1 MRSAFP
7 WFTYLLECADGTYYC
22 GITNDLAGRLAAH
35 NAGKGARYTRGRG
48 PCRVVH
54 VERFPSKGDAL
65 RREAA
70 IKKLER
76 AAKERLRG
84 CGTSIRWDTASLE

>member
-1 MRSAFP
+1 MEREAA
-7 WFTYLLECADGTYYC
+7 WITYLLECADGTFYC
-22 GITNDLAGRLAAH
+22 GITNDLPARLAAH

-54 VERFPSKGDAL
+54 VERFGTKGDAL

-70 IKKLER
+70 IKRLGR
-76 AAKERLRG
+76 AAKERLAAVG
-84 CGTSIRWDTASLE
+84 